1 MPNRQPSFFIA
12 LFVALLLSACAAR
25 QVSRDSDTAGDAN
38 TGVVAFAVTHD
49 LGVQSGHNAIVYLDD
64 GPISGGWAYQSYE
77 SPLPLY
83 TRGSDYSD
91 AVGYLYVISLPA
103 GRHEFTSWQITDGGG
118 LRIYPKKPVQ
128 RLAFDVK
135 PGEIQYVGAFHAHVQ
150 QGRNMFGWMA
160 THNGFIVTTDKSARD
175 LSLLLKRYPK
185 LQGKVATTVVH
196 AGVWGKVNDASTILE
211 SPLPI
216 PVPTN
221 IK

>member
-1 MPNRQPSFFIA
+1 MPIRQPSFLA
-12 LFVALLLSACAAR
+12 TLFVALLLSGCAAR
-25 QVSRDSDTAGDAN
+25 QVSREADTAGDAN
-38 TGVVAFAVTHD
+38 SGIVAFAVTHD

-64 GPISGGWAYQSYE
+64 GPIGGGWAYQSYE

-118 LRIYPKKPVQ
+118 LRIYSKKSVQ

-135 PGEIQYVGAFHAHVQ
+135 PGAAQYIGSFHAHVQ

-160 THNGFIVTTDKSARD
+160 TQSGFIVATDMSTRD
-175 LSLLLKRYPK
+175 IPLLLERYPR
-185 LQGKVATTVVH
+185 LQDKVATNVVH
-196 AGVWGKVNDASTILE
+196 VGVWGKINDASTILE
-211 SPLPI
+211 SPI
-216 PVPTN
+216 PVPAKT
-221 IK
+221 K